1 MLTSLCAPAAARHF
15 DRDPET
21 NEVLWFAAPPVD
33 MVHAPPPTHSLRY
46 LAHIARKR
54 KAAAAA
60 AESASDGATTMDV
73 DGLDGLNEAPNKKKM
88 PLTATETLEKVLKE
102 HGML

>member
-1 MLTSLCAPAAARHF
+1 M
-15 DRDPET
+15 
-21 NEVLWFAAPPVD
+21 LWFAAPPVD

-60 AESASDGATTMDV
+60 AESASDGASTMDV